1 MDRATLE
8 AWARGEAAPPEAA
21 AAASEA
27 AAAEEEEAKEDATG
41 PDLAM
46 EGEVSFE
53 AEEAEGGGL
62 MGMAFQ
68 VSDVRKPLAAVW
80 RICQKGNRVCFGPDS
95 GDNYIQ
101 HKATGKKVM
110 LKKKGGSYVMGV
122 TVVRRRKDLGGPF
135 PRRP

>member
-1 MDRATLE
+1 MKLVSANGGKIE
-8 AWARGEAAPPEAA
+8 HYGER
-21 AAASEA
+21 
-27 AAAEEEEAKEDATG
+27 
-41 PDLAM
+41 
-46 EGEVSFE
+46 EVSFE

-62 MGMAFQ
+62 MGMIFQ